1 MALLLQ
7 LPRLVPLALS
17 FCCWQL
23 VSSPAAA
30 QGLER
35 CDGVV
40 LEAQG
45 AAEVER
51 PAGLLAVSIGLEA
64 EASTADGA
72 LALLQQRLATVR
84 SALQSLGVSELK
96 VTSPSTWN
104 RPAGRGRP
112 KGAQASLRL
121 SGNLEPDRF
130 QALIRQV
137 GALPGVRLSPVA
149 PQADPA
155 QDASV
160 RRQLLEAAYRD
171 AMDQARVL
179 GVAMGRPRLA
189 PLEVRIQGGS
199 QRPMPM
205 RAMADAATP
214 PFDPAELPAPR
225 QSLSLVAR
233 FCAQP

>member
-1 MALLLQ
+1 M
-7 LPRLVPLALS
+7 R
-17 FCCWQL
+17 
-23 VSSPAAA
+23 
-30 QGLER
+30 
-35 CDGVV
+35 
-40 LEAQG
+40 
-45 AAEVER
+45 
-51 PAGLLAVSIGLEA
+51 LEA

-84 SALQSLGVSELK
+84 SALQSLAVRELQ

-149 PQADPA
+149 PQQPIQPRTPPYA
-155 QDASV
+155 ASCW
-160 RRQLLEAAYRD
+160 RRPTGMPWTRPGCWGLPW
-171 AMDQARVL
+171 
-179 GVAMGRPRLA
+179 VAPVWR

-199 QRPMPM
+199 HTPRSRCGPWPMPPQ
-205 RAMADAATP
+205 P

>member
-1 MALLLQ
+1 MVRPVR
-7 LPRLVPLALS
+7 LPRLVPLALTV
-17 FCCWQL
+17 CCCQL
-23 VSSPAAA
+23 VSSAAGA

-35 CDGVV
+35 CDGAI

-45 AAEVER
+45 AAEVMR
-51 PAGLLAVSIGLEA
+51 SAGRLAVSMGLEA

-84 SALQSLGVSELK
+84 SALQSLAIKELQ

-112 KGAQASLRL
+112 KSAQASLRL
-121 SGNLEPDRF
+121 SGNLDPARF

-149 PQADPA
+149 PQPDPA
-155 QDASV
+155 NDASV

-171 AMDQARVL
+171 ALDQARML
-179 GVAMGRPRLA
+179 GAAMGRSRLV
-189 PLEVRIQGGS
+189 PQEVRIEGRS
-199 QRPMPM
+199 HRPIPM
-205 RAMADAATP
+205 RVMADAAAA

-233 FCAQP
+233 FCAEP